1 MRPHNLL
8 LTFYPRCDS
17 LTETVAQF
25 NPAYEAA
32 DGYLAVGGSDDAS
45 QNTGGVD
52 RAATF
57 VQDGFVLPRAPE
69 QGYVND
75 DIVARALA
83 NGDGNANTADDMG
96 GHTYADFGNGAPKA
110 FHASTQLPVSST
122 PAMDTIVA
130 AGAIL
135 PTRPDYEEFDAVA
148 AGLGRG
154 SSLAGGKQGAV
165 VGQAGAPSHDYAEMD
180 ALRAVPPD
188 GPTHETKPARAG
200 TTGQTSTYGP
210 MDPKL
215 AYAHKGQV
223 EREKNLF
230 GEDIRAQDASPAAAS
245 SATQRKT
252 PMSAAGGGAPQ
263 QAGTLYSLNP
273 GEDQGTA
280 QAVRFAPE
288 SATAD
293 PVTLAQGNT
302 ASEVYAEADLSRDG
316 AGNVVNEAVY
326 DDMHQERIPGAPV
339 DDAT

>member
-1 MRPHNLL
+1 
-8 LTFYPRCDS
+8 
-17 LTETVAQF
+17 
-25 NPAYEAA
+25 
-32 DGYLAVGGSDDAS
+32 
-45 QNTGGVD
+45 
-52 RAATF
+52 
-57 VQDGFVLPRAPE
+57 
-69 QGYVND
+69 
-75 DIVARALA
+75 
-83 NGDGNANTADDMG
+83 
-96 GHTYADFGNGAPKA
+96 
-110 FHASTQLPVSST
+110 
-122 PAMDTIVA
+122 MDTIVA

-135 PTRPDYEEFDAVA
+135 PTRPNYEEFDAVA
-148 AGLGRG
+148 AGLENGYAGYAAAETNGSEVVEYEYGSANTGLADAGASATHARPTEAAAPAASHAGGAQASLCYQPAVSGSVDYSDCAAQVSSTPAMDTIVAPGAILPTSPDHKAFDAVTAGLGRG

-180 ALRAVPPD
+180 ALRAVP
-188 GPTHETKPARAG
+188 THETKPVRAG

-339 DDAT
+339 DDAM